1 MTSGRYASIPS
12 GLKPA
17 GTPGSQLL
25 AIERKKASF
34 DSTQM
39 SEYLHGKEYL
49 QRDAEL
55 IELLTN
61 DPSGAFDKSNWAYLG
76 RTDKFRVALKKDK
89 RLAQLAL
96 EHGWNRETSQHA
108 ETLVDLP
115 GPFGLHKT
123 MFITTIDSMGT
134 DEQKAKWLQPALNFE
149 IIGCYAQ
156 TELGHGSN
164 VQGIETMAVY
174 DESKQEYDL
183 HSPSMT
189 ASKWWI
195 GGLGRSATH
204 AIVMAQLVSGDQS
217 RYLRGNSELT
227 DDLSF
232 LLTGAQGKEARSP
245 SLHRSDQ
252 RRRDSRAPSRHL
264 HWRHWTQVWLQ
275 HNGQRLYDFRPCQGA
290 LPQSAGP
297 ICKGRSR
304 HGRLCATQEQCSYV
318 RHTDMGTS

>member
-1 MTSGRYASIPS
+1 MTTGRYASIPS

-34 DSTQM
+34 DTAQM
-39 SEYLHGKEYL
+39 SEYLHGREYL

-55 IELLTN
+55 VELLKN

-76 RTDKFRVALKKDK
+76 RTDKFRTALRKDK

-96 EHGWNRETSQHA
+96 EHGWDREYTQHA
-108 ETLVDLP
+108 EALVDLP
-115 GPFGLHKT
+115 GPFGLHKS

-134 DEQKAKWLQPALNFE
+134 DEQKEKWLQPAINYE

-164 VQGIETMAVY
+164 VQGLETVAVY

-195 GGLGRSATH
+195 GGLGRTATH
-204 AIVMAQLVSGDQS
+204 AIVMAQLVSGNRCS
-217 RYLRGNSELT
+217 RS
-227 DDLSF
+227 
-232 LLTGAQGKEARSP
+232 QII
-245 SLHRSDQ
+245 
-252 RRRDSRAPSRHL
+252 
-264 HWRHWTQVWLQ
+264 
-275 HNGQRLYDFRPCQGA
+275 LY
-290 LPQSAGP
+290 
-297 ICKGRSR
+297 
-304 HGRLCATQEQCSYV
+304 
-318 RHTDMGTS
+318 